1 MELLKL
7 GVIGLD
13 ISHVET
19 FARIFNC
26 PGDPL
31 HMPGVGRI
39 VKAFPG
45 GSESFSDS
53 WTRVDRFTRIMRQCG
68 TEIVER
74 IADMADMDAFL
85 LTSSD
90 GDRHLRQFREL
101 APFGKPVFI
110 GKPLAC
116 SFEDARKIIRLAEE
130 YAVPVMTCSSI
141 RYAAGVCGL
150 CTGSSE
156 ISAAE
161 AFGPMPLPEDYRDYF
176 WYGIHSAELLYSYLG
191 RGCISVQSI
200 HSGDF
205 DILIGCW
212 QDGRQ
217 GIVCSN
223 RTGAADFG
231 IRLTTAQGHLTGLQ
245 DRRVSH
251 IGELSRRLPE
261 FLRNGISAIDSR
273 ESLEITAFLEAASR
287 SLHDGGRTVY
297 LSEFMEKCENTA
309 GRKEKTGK
317 C

>member
-1 MELLKL
+1 MKL

-90 GDRHLRQFREL
+90 GSRHLQQFREL

-150 CTGSSE
+150 CAGSSE
-156 ISAAE
+156 ISAA
-161 AFGPMPLPEDYRDYF
+161 
-176 WYGIHSAELLYSYLG
+176 ST
-191 RGCISVQSI
+191 
-200 HSGDF
+200 
-205 DILIGCW
+205 
-212 QDGRQ
+212 
-217 GIVCSN
+217 CS
-223 RTGAADFG
+223 
-231 IRLTTAQGHLTGLQ
+231 
-245 DRRVSH
+245 
-251 IGELSRRLPE
+251 
-261 FLRNGISAIDSR
+261 
-273 ESLEITAFLEAASR
+273 
-287 SLHDGGRTVY
+287 
-297 LSEFMEKCENTA
+297 
-309 GRKEKTGK
+309 
-317 C
+317 